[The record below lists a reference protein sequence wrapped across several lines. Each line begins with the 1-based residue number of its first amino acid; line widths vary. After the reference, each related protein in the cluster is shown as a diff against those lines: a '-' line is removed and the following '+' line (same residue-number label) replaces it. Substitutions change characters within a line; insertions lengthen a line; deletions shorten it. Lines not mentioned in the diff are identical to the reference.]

1 MELHYHAFVE
11 TEVIFAWPLS
21 IALVALLAAPPAI
34 ALGRGN
40 PAAGKQKAKTCEGCH
55 GKGGLST
62 TPQFPVLAG
71 QYYDY
76 LVHALKA
83 YRSGARKNSIMNGMA
98 SNLSDQDIKDLAA
111 YFSAHKGPLYTLQ
124 R

>member
-1 MELHYHAFVE
+1 MKRVA
-11 TEVIFAWPLS
+11 IPLALS
-21 IALVALLAAPPAI
+21 LLMIAGPSM

-40 PAAGKQKAKTCEGCH
+40 PAQGRKMAATCEGCH
-55 GKGGLST
+55 GKGGRST

-76 LVHALKA
+76 IVHALKA
-83 YRSGARKNSIMNGMA
+83 YRSGTRKNAIMNGMA
-98 SNLSDQDIKDLAA
+98 SNLSNQQIKDLAA
-111 YFSAHKGPLYTLQ
+111 YFSSQKGPLYTLK

>member
-1 MELHYHAFVE
+1 MKRA
-11 TEVIFAWPLS
+11 ALS
-21 IALVALLAAPPAI
+21 ISLTLLLVASPALAM
-34 ALGRGN
+34 GRGN
-40 PAAGKQKAKTCEGCH
+40 AAQGKKMAATCEGCH
-55 GKGGLST
+55 GKGGRST

-83 YRSGARKNSIMNGMA
+83 YRSGQRKNAIMNGMA
-98 SNLSDQDIKDLAA
+98 SNLSNQDIKDLAE
-111 YFSAHKGPLYTLQ
+111 YFSTQKGPLYTLK

>member
-1 MELHYHAFVE
+1 MKR
-11 TEVIFAWPLS
+11 
-21 IALVALLAAPPAI
+21 IALCIAVVGLMASAPVL

-40 PAAGKQKAKTCEGCH
+40 PAAGKKKAATCEGCH
-55 GKGGLST
+55 GKGGVST

-111 YFSAHKGPLYTLQ
+111 YFSSQNGPLYTLQ